1 MRKQIIDGLRMAG
14 QKVQNFD
21 DAYANKLAEYIGSFK
36 PENASMGQGL
46 QVAAGLGAG
55 VPATRKFAVEEEND
69 LLRALMG
76 YGVPAVNAGVRYGVP
91 AAGLIGV
98 SSGIGALYDMAS
110 QTPVE
115 VLSALS
121 QVTPARRKSVGP
133 RLRGACWG
141 SFDLRECATQHD
153 HPTPSARAVQDARL
167 AAHRLPR
174 GCIL

>member
-14 QKVQNFD
+14 QKVRNFD

-36 PENASMGQGL
+36 PKNASMGQSL

-69 LLRALMG
+69 ILRALMG

-98 SSGIGALYDMAS
+98 AGMLNNGY
-110 QTPVE
+110 QQ
-115 VLSALS
+115 LS
-121 QVTPARRKSVGP
+121 QVDVTGQPIEDPNLMVRQTAY
-133 RLRGACWG
+133 
-141 SFDLRECATQHD
+141 
-153 HPTPSARAVQDARL
+153 
-167 AAHRLPR
+167 
-174 GCIL
+174 